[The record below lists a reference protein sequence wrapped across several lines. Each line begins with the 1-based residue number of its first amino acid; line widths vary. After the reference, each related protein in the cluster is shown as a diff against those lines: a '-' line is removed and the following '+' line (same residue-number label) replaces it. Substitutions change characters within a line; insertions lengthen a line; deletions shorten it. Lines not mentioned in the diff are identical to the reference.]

1 MQNSDN
7 PIQTFRW
14 PSDQDPIAQSLH
26 SGKHCLFYD
35 GAFDHSKITYIQKLQ
50 DLCNWANVGIKNY
63 GCTNFLK
70 EKNKVLT
77 YNFFSLE
84 IRRYFHVSGSSRP
97 EFQPER

>member
-35 GAFDHSKITYIQKLQ
+35 EAFDHSKITYEQKLQ
-50 DLCNWANVGIKNY
+50 DLRQHLC
-63 GCTNFLK
+63 
-70 EKNKVLT
+70 
-77 YNFFSLE
+77 
-84 IRRYFHVSGSSRP
+84 
-97 EFQPER
+97 